1 VKNCG
6 GAVHKE
12 AAQRDMVDALRELA
26 KVGYWIIEQ

>member
-6 GAVHKE
+6 AAVHKE

-26 KVGYWIIEQ
+26 KVKYLKK